1 MNHAFLILLVCFTCP
16 SFAQPG
22 GPGGPPGD
30 DDPPVGG
37 EPPGGENPVGVPLD
51 DSVFVVFGIGLFL
64 YFLQQKKYI
73 LNKEQ

>member
-64 YFLQQKKYI
+64 YFMQHKRRVFYNEK
-73 LNKEQ
+73 